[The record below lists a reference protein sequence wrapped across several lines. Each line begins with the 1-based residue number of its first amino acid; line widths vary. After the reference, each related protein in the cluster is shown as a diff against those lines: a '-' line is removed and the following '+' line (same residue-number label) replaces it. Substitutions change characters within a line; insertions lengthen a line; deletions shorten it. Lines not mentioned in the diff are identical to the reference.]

1 MPELSLD
8 QWAAVRVAYETSAL
22 PLRDIAAGH
31 GVSHVAVAKRADR
44 QGWLR
49 PGEAPPLPD
58 GAAEEKLV
66 ARLYRT
72 FEKQVAELELRFA
85 NGEGGVEEK
94 DARTLSVLARTLETL
109 GKLREGTDDAADA
122 APVDIEALRAR
133 LQARLEQLD
142 AAGDAA
148 IPPAGGVAA
157 GGDRGLP
164 A

>member
-1 MPELSLD
+1 MPERTLD
-8 QWAAVRVAYETSAL
+8 QWAAIRVAYETSGV
-22 PLRDIAAGH
+22 PLRDIAALH
-31 GVSHVAVAKRADR
+31 GVSHVSVAKHAERH
-44 QGWLR
+44 GWLR

-58 GAAEEKLV
+58 GAAAEKLV

-85 NGEGGVEEK
+85 SGESGVEEK
-94 DARTLSVLARTLETL
+94 DARTLAVLARTLETL
-109 GKLREGTDDAADA
+109 GKLREGTEDAAGA
-122 APVDIEALRAR
+122 APVDIDAVRSR

-142 AAGDAA
+142 AAGAEA
-148 IPPAGGVAA
+148 GAPAGGAAA